1 MEFLNKIWKWRVA
14 IIVFALGG
22 WIYYESNESDKRK
35 VVEERKIAEQAE
47 NKKTRENLLFD
58 EYNKNKK
65 RLNCNISFKVT
76 LETYGANVNVELRV
90 GEIGNSFPIVVKQAS
105 GGELDYLGL
114 CPGRYFIAIG
124 DDKNVSTTPV
134 EDFVSGKKYTSR
146 VHLTKGVGNMGNA
159 RRETL

>member
-65 RLNCNISFKVT
+65 NL
-76 LETYGANVNVELRV
+76 
-90 GEIGNSFPIVVKQAS
+90 
-105 GGELDYLGL
+105 
-114 CPGRYFIAIG
+114 IAILAS
-124 DDKNVSTTPV
+124 K
-134 EDFVSGKKYTSR
+134 
-146 VHLTKGVGNMGNA
+146 
-159 RRETL
+159 

>member
-1 MEFLNKIWKWRVA
+1 MEFLKKIWKWRVA

-105 GGELDYLGL
+105 GG
-114 CPGRYFIAIG
+114 
-124 DDKNVSTTPV
+124 
-134 EDFVSGKKYTSR
+134 
-146 VHLTKGVGNMGNA
+146 
-159 RRETL
+159 